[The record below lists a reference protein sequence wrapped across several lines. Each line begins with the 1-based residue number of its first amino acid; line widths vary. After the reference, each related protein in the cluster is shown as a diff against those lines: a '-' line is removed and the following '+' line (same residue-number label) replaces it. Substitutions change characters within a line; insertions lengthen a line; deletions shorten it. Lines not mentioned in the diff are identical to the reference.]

1 MSKSRKKVFPK
12 KPERLTTT
20 SAKLLGKNSNKA
32 CYEASVKAIYNS
44 QPKIIHKL
52 THEQKRLI
60 AAFKKQLQ
68 SNHQDQGNT

>member
-1 MSKSRKKVFPK
+1 MSKARKKVFPK

-44 QPKIIHKL
+44 QPKIINTL
-52 THEQKRLI
+52 SHEQKRLI
-60 AAFKKQLQ
+60 AEFKRKLQATHQKQ
-68 SNHQDQGNT
+68 G